1 MNDDAYL
8 FTVRD
13 SHSRSRYWL
22 AGMDWAPQEKQ
33 KALLP
38 SLHLK
43 KKRHTTLS
51 TGVGVHAVTGRSNG
65 RDKQHRVI
73 GTGRLQTRHRRHQLC
88 SLGLAFCASTRNGYG
103 IYRLSSTD
111 FVFLASIDGLPAVT
125 ADKTGGADKMTSL
138 LNLFLSM
145 NETPAD
151 GWDCL
156 APVDD
161 PLDATSLI
169 NGLSARTRLRCRVHV
184 DGLQR
189 QRWLLTSAMLLAGAG
204 AVTWWHAS
212 RPPEEPV
219 LTAEEIQAMS
229 RAMFAKQAKP
239 TVLPHPWATQITV
252 PALLS
257 NCQALQS
264 PAPSVL
270 EGWSLASG
278 SCSAEGVSLQYRLM
292 PGGTVEGFLKRS
304 RDVFG
309 VTPIVNLKEGGR
321 EAIIPLALKD
331 SPVMDEAVPDPST
344 QLIRV
349 LSWFQR
355 QQVLLNITEVP
366 NPVSLPGSNN
376 TPPPV
381 QDWSEYTFSFNGLM
395 PPAALLEGLDNTGI
409 RLTRVSFELNGNAFS
424 YTTEG
429 QIYASTK

>member
-1 MNDDAYL
+1 
-8 FTVRD
+8 
-13 SHSRSRYWL
+13 
-22 AGMDWAPQEKQ
+22 
-33 KALLP
+33 
-38 SLHLK
+38 
-43 KKRHTTLS
+43 
-51 TGVGVHAVTGRSNG
+51 
-65 RDKQHRVI
+65 
-73 GTGRLQTRHRRHQLC
+73 
-88 SLGLAFCASTRNGYG
+88 
-103 IYRLSSTD
+103 
-111 FVFLASIDGLPAVT
+111 
-125 ADKTGGADKMTSL
+125 
-138 LNLFLSM
+138 
-145 NETPAD
+145 
-151 GWDCL
+151 
-156 APVDD
+156 
-161 PLDATSLI
+161 
-169 NGLSARTRLRCRVHV
+169 
-184 DGLQR
+184 
-189 QRWLLTSAMLLAGAG
+189 
-204 AVTWWHAS
+204 
-212 RPPEEPV
+212 
-219 LTAEEIQAMS
+219 MS

-376 TPPPV
+376 TLPPV

>member
-1 MNDDAYL
+1 M
-8 FTVRD
+8 
-13 SHSRSRYWL
+13 
-22 AGMDWAPQEKQ
+22 
-33 KALLP
+33 
-38 SLHLK
+38 
-43 KKRHTTLS
+43 
-51 TGVGVHAVTGRSNG
+51 
-65 RDKQHRVI
+65 I

-88 SLGLAFCASTRNGYG
+88 SLALAFCASTRNGYG